1 MLSSEH
7 WESRMNLFNQI
18 PVEEGD
24 IVFLGNSLFQN
35 FLLQEYFKGNTKI
48 KNRGISGDFTEGV
61 LKRLDDVT
69 GGKPAKIFLEIGIND
84 LFERVPLDEVVSNYE
99 NILSR
104 IKKETPS
111 TKIYITSNLP
121 TLNARVNEQVILLN
135 EKLKPLTEKFN
146 CTFINLH
153 PLLLKGE
160 KLNPLYAE
168 DEVHLTQAGYAV
180 WAKEIEKY
188 VQE

>member
-1 MLSSEH
+1 
-7 WESRMNLFNQI
+7 
-18 PVEEGD
+18 
-24 IVFLGNSLFQN
+24 LFQN

-61 LKRLDDVT
+61 LKRLDEVT
-69 GGKPAKIFLEIGIND
+69 SKKPSKVFLEIGIND
-84 LFERVPLDEVVSNYE
+84 LFERLPLDEVVSNYQ

-111 TKIYITSNLP
+111 TRIFITSNLP
-121 TLNARVNEQVILLN
+121 TLSARVNEQVLLLN
-135 EKLKPLTEKFN
+135 EKLKTLAEKFD

-153 PLLLKGE
+153 PLLLLDG